1 MLLQVDFCGGNEQ
14 RKEGG
19 GSVSSRE
26 ETLRR
31 TVSIHRRHR
40 KSCLCRQTFPSH
52 WKSASLP
59 SLFTFLTRISSL
71 GYRFEDRRPPAVFV
85 SSPPPTSLNKTNGLS
100 VSQPLSIDPPS
111 ERWIG
116 LQGAMVHAEG
126 RAAGQ
131 QGWNR
136 VQQSHQVSDVS
147 TPSWSCWLQSHSAH
161 AAVPFSSCLH
171 GFVAIFSYQQH
182 CKDGNLPL
190 RCNNKNLSELVSR
203 KFVKKI
209 IFLAYSSVTRMDC
222 EWFLSLGFTGL
233 AGAAGC

>member
-1 MLLQVDFCGGNEQ
+1 MIGFFFLIQSGLMGFWPSPRLALLLQVDFCGGNEL

-31 TVSIHRRHR
+31 TVRIHRRHR
-40 KSCLCRQTFPSH
+40 RSCLCHRTFPSH
-52 WKSASLP
+52 WKPASLP

-147 TPSWSCWLQSHSAH
+147 TPSWKLL
-161 AAVPFSSCLH
+161 AAVTFSSCSS
-171 GFVAIFSYQQH
+171 AIFFMFTWICCHIFISATLQRWKSAFTVQQQET
-182 CKDGNLPL
+182 
-190 RCNNKNLSELVSR
+190 KNH
-203 KFVKKI
+203 
-209 IFLAYSSVTRMDC
+209 FL
-222 EWFLSLGFTGL
+222 GL
-233 AGAAGC
+233 QQRH